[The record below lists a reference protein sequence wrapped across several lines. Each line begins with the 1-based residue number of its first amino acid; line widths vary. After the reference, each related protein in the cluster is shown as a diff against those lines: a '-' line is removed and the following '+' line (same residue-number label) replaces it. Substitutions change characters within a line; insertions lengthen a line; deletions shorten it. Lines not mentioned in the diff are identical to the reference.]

1 MPIKF
6 PKFSRRKSVGNALE
20 AGYEPANPD
29 NQFTPSHEPDESRP
43 TTYGGGYTGTQR
55 QNRYEQSPPLPWLGK
70 ARSLLK
76 ASFRNRGSGHTNGS
90 GYSGSEYYD
99 STGSLNRLSSSSTLP
114 SADAP
119 RTPASVDDP
128 RNQPGGL
135 YNTAKSP
142 NSIGASSGKRSF
154 GGNYGPTS
162 PGRKDSM
169 STATPPRLD
178 TTLDTS
184 SLFGEDMFSFTTSKA
199 TARPE
204 SSGGMGHT
212 APKLASS
219 SIIINTSDNH
229 NDIPPVPPPRSYNPA
244 TSPTASRFSYAPY
257 NNIYANPS
265 HMDGDRPGV
274 TEYSPYGWDVK
285 DSDELIAPT
294 IPAAS
299 NNSPRNSRNLTPG
312 QSLPTPSHSY
322 ADSLTTPSARQGR
335 GPKQHPPRGGSGDSL
350 GLKRTSA
357 VMRRQSFPEDEDAAL
372 VAQAVASHKHQQ
384 SQLQGRPQ
392 PQKSS
397 STPLLVGSAKGLMD
411 KAKDRDS
418 GWDEGVA
425 SGSSSPNSYPGEG
438 SSAAL
443 RDNRGTSPAA
453 SKRNVNTDH
462 AGTDAISQTDKSG
475 TGFSV
480 QLSDGNDIDF
490 DSSISASAALAVK
503 YQETEATKPQQN
515 KVMTPAQF
523 ERYRQQQDQQR
534 RLSGD
539 SADCNE
545 YDGSES
551 SESEEES
558 EAERNREAAKQRQK
572 QEAHLAVYR
581 QQMMKITGSQPAEQ
595 PLGMNSRGASMSTSA
610 LPLNTSMPQLS
621 LPGPGSSEK
630 DSEEGDEEIP
640 LAILMAHGFPNK
652 NRPPTRLSNAS
663 SQPNLR
669 QAAQNQ
675 QDPRLPPFARGL
687 PQDPY
692 NLGASIL
699 HPATRMSMAYGA
711 GSVSGS
717 VAGSVYGGPSET
729 PSPRRPG
736 GLIGEIM
743 RTEEAKA
750 ARKGGT
756 ASMAFPAQ
764 KNPFQTDPFRPASP
778 GGGLLGLGGGSQ
790 HGNAGMMGMGGN
802 PGLMGQMGMGGGT
815 NVGAGGAPGMP
826 MMGPGA
832 APASQGDAMQMQM
845 ANQMQQMMNMQMQW
859 MQMQMQGQQQQ
870 QQMLSPPVMG
880 QRPMSMAGPAST
892 GVFSLGGQ
900 HQRTMSMLEP
910 SNMPFQQPARLPH
923 TPSVAL
929 GQRGSAMGSLQPQGY
944 TPSIAPSE
952 RSTVG
957 QPSRYRPVSYNPA
970 AAVSPAGART
980 VAAVSGSGQDWGKK
994 PHGPSHLKNSGGESD
1009 DDDEGWEELEKKR
1022 KEKKDGWRKKKDTG
1036 FKGIMSFGSTS
1047 T

>member
-1 MPIKF
+1 
-6 PKFSRRKSVGNALE
+6 
-20 AGYEPANPD
+20 
-29 NQFTPSHEPDESRP
+29 
-43 TTYGGGYTGTQR
+43 
-55 QNRYEQSPPLPWLGK
+55 
-70 ARSLLK
+70 
-76 ASFRNRGSGHTNGS
+76 
-90 GYSGSEYYD
+90 
-99 STGSLNRLSSSSTLP
+99 
-114 SADAP
+114 
-119 RTPASVDDP
+119 
-128 RNQPGGL
+128 
-135 YNTAKSP
+135 
-142 NSIGASSGKRSF
+142 
-154 GGNYGPTS
+154 
-162 PGRKDSM
+162 M

-178 TTLDTS
+178 TSLDTS
-184 SLFGEDMFSFTTSKA
+184 SLFGEDMFSFTASKA
-199 TARPE
+199 TVRPE
-204 SSGGMGHT
+204 SSSGMGHT

-219 SIIINTSDNH
+219 SIINTSDNH

-244 TSPTASRFSYAPY
+244 TSPTASRFPYAAY
-257 NNIYANPS
+257 SNIYANPS
-265 HMDGDRPGV
+265 HMDGDRPGAN
-274 TEYSPYGWDVK
+274 EYSPYGWDAK
-285 DSDELIAPT
+285 DSDELITPAM
-294 IPAAS
+294 PAAS

-322 ADSLTTPSARQGR
+322 ADSLTTPSARQSR
-335 GPKQHPPRGGSGDSL
+335 GPKQHTPRGGSGDSL

-357 VMRRQSFPEDEDAAL
+357 IMRRQSFPEDEDAAP
-372 VAQAVASHKHQQ
+372 VAQAVASHKHLQ
-384 SQLQGRPQ
+384 SQPHGRPQ

-397 STPLLVGSAKGLMD
+397 STPLLVGSAKGLTGGV
-411 KAKDRDS
+411 KDRDS

-443 RDNRGTSPAA
+443 RDNQGTSPAA
-453 SKRNVNTDH
+453 SGRHTSTDY
-462 AGTDAISQTDKSG
+462 AKVDATLRVEKSG

-503 YQETEATKPQQN
+503 YQENEATKPPQN

-523 ERYRQQQDQQR
+523 ERYRQQQDEQR
-534 RLSGD
+534 RLSGNQ
-539 SADCNE
+539 ADPDD
-545 YDGSES
+545 YDESDS

-621 LPGPGSSEK
+621 LSGPGGSSEK
-630 DSEEGDEEIP
+630 DSEEEDEEIP
-640 LAILMAHGFPNK
+640 LGILMAHGFPNK
-652 NRPPTRLSNAS
+652 NRPPTRLSNSS

-669 QAAQNQ
+669 QAAQDQ
-675 QDPRLPPFARGL
+675 QDPRLPPFARAL

-699 HPATRMSMAYGA
+699 HPATRMSMAYGV
-711 GSVSGS
+711 GGMSGS
-717 VAGSVYGGPSET
+717 ASGLAHGGPSEM
-729 PSPRRPG
+729 PGPRRPG
-736 GLIGEIM
+736 GLIGEIV

-750 ARKGGT
+750 ARKGGV
-756 ASMAFPAQ
+756 ASMAFPTQ
-764 KNPFQTDPFRPASP
+764 RTPFQTDPFRPVSP

-790 HGNAGMMGMGGN
+790 HGNSGMMGMGGN
-802 PGLMGQMGMGGGT
+802 PGPAGQMGTGGGV
-815 NVGAGGAPGMP
+815 NMGMVGAPGMP

-832 APASQGDAMQMQM
+832 APAGQGDAMQMQM
-845 ANQMQQMMNMQMQW
+845 ANQMQQMMSMQMQW

-870 QQMLSPPVMG
+870 QQQMLLPPMPG
-880 QRPMSMAGPAST
+880 QRPMSMAGPTST
-892 GVFSLGGQ
+892 GAFSLGGQ
-900 HQRTMSMLEP
+900 HQRTMSMMEHP
-910 SNMPFQQPARLPH
+910 NMPFQQPARQSY
-923 TPSVAL
+923 TPSIAPS
-929 GQRGSAMGSLQPQGY
+929 QRGPMMGSLQPPQGY

-970 AAVSPAGART
+970 AAASPANTRT
-980 VAAVSGSGQDWGKK
+980 ATLVSGAGQDWSKQ

-1022 KEKKDGWRKKKDTG
+1022 KEKKEGWRKKKDTG
-1036 FKGIMSFGSTS
+1036 LKGILNFGSTS

>member
-1 MPIKF
+1 MC
-6 PKFSRRKSVGNALE
+6 
-20 AGYEPANPD
+20 
-29 NQFTPSHEPDESRP
+29 
-43 TTYGGGYTGTQR
+43 
-55 QNRYEQSPPLPWLGK
+55 
-70 ARSLLK
+70 
-76 ASFRNRGSGHTNGS
+76 
-90 GYSGSEYYD
+90 
-99 STGSLNRLSSSSTLP
+99 
-114 SADAP
+114 
-119 RTPASVDDP
+119 
-128 RNQPGGL
+128 
-135 YNTAKSP
+135 
-142 NSIGASSGKRSF
+142 
-154 GGNYGPTS
+154 
-162 PGRKDSM
+162 
-169 STATPPRLD
+169 
-178 TTLDTS
+178 
-184 SLFGEDMFSFTTSKA
+184 
-199 TARPE
+199 
-204 SSGGMGHT
+204 
-212 APKLASS
+212 
-219 SIIINTSDNH
+219 
-229 NDIPPVPPPRSYNPA
+229 
-244 TSPTASRFSYAPY
+244 
-257 NNIYANPS
+257 
-265 HMDGDRPGV
+265 
-274 TEYSPYGWDVK
+274 
-285 DSDELIAPT
+285 
-294 IPAAS
+294 
-299 NNSPRNSRNLTPG
+299 
-312 QSLPTPSHSY
+312 
-322 ADSLTTPSARQGR
+322 
-335 GPKQHPPRGGSGDSL
+335 
-350 GLKRTSA
+350 
-357 VMRRQSFPEDEDAAL
+357 RQSFPQDEDAAL

-397 STPLLVGSAKGLMD
+397 STPMLVGSAKGLMD
-411 KAKDRDS
+411 KVKDRDS

-438 SSAAL
+438 PSAAF
-443 RDNRGTSPAA
+443 RDNRGTDPAA
-453 SKRNVNTDH
+453 SRGNSNTDY
-462 AGTDAISQTDKSG
+462 AETDATPRVEKPG

-503 YQETEATKPQQN
+503 YQESEATKPQQN

-523 ERYRQQQDQQR
+523 ERYRQQQDEQR
-534 RLSGD
+534 RLSGNQ
-539 SADCNE
+539 ADPDD
-545 YDGSES
+545 YDGSDS

-558 EAERNREAAKQRQK
+558 EAERNREAVKQRQK

-621 LPGPGSSEK
+621 LSGPGSSEK
-630 DSEEGDEEIP
+630 DEEEEDEEIP

-699 HPATRMSMAYGA
+699 HPATRMTMAYGV

-717 VAGSVYGGPSET
+717 VAGSVYGGPSEM

-756 ASMAFPAQ
+756 SSMAFPAQ
-764 KNPFQTDPFRPASP
+764 KTPFQTDPFRPVSP

-802 PGLMGQMGMGGGT
+802 PGPMGQMGMGSGMNMGMGGT
-815 NVGAGGAPGMP
+815 PGMP

-832 APASQGDAMQMQM
+832 AAAGQGDAMQMQM
-845 ANQMQQMMNMQMQW
+845 ANMQQMMNMQMQW

-880 QRPMSMAGPAST
+880 QRPMSMAGPTST
-892 GVFSLGGQ
+892 GVFPLGGQ
-900 HQRTMSMLEP
+900 HQRTMSMMEP
-910 SNMPFQQPARLPH
+910 PNMPFQQPGRQSY
-923 TPSVAL
+923 TPPLAP
-929 GQRGSAMGSLQPQGY
+929 GQRGPMMGSLQPPQGY

-957 QPSRYRPVSYNPA
+957 LPSRYRPVSFNPA
-970 AAVSPAGART
+970 AA
-980 VAAVSGSGQDWGKK
+980 DWSKK
-994 PHGPSHLKNSGGESD
+994 PHGPSHLKNSGEESD

-1036 FKGIMSFGSTS
+1036 FKGILNFGSTS

>member
-6 PKFSRRKSVGNALE
+6 PKFSRRKSAGNALE

-43 TTYGGGYTGTQR
+43 TKYGGGYTSAQR
-55 QNRYEQSPPLPWLGK
+55 Q
-70 ARSLLK
+70 
-76 ASFRNRGSGHTNGS
+76 NRGSGHTNGS
-90 GYSGSEYYD
+90 GYSGSEYYA

-119 RTPASVDDP
+119 RTPASVDDH

-142 NSIGASSGKRSF
+142 KSIGASSGKRSF
-154 GGNYGPTS
+154 GGTHGPTS

-178 TTLDTS
+178 TALDTS
-184 SLFGEDMFSFTTSKA
+184 SLFGEDMFSFTTSRT

-219 SIIINTSDNH
+219 SIINTSDNH
-229 NDIPPVPPPRSYNPA
+229 NDISPVPPPKSYNPGN
-244 TSPTASRFSYAPY
+244 SPTTSRLSYAAY

-265 HMDGDRPGV
+265 HMDVDRPGAN
-274 TEYSPYGWDVK
+274 EYSPYGWDAK

-294 IPAAS
+294 MPAAS

-312 QSLPTPSHSY
+312 QSLPTPSHSHT
-322 ADSLTTPSARQGR
+322 DSLTTPSARQSR
-335 GPKQHPPRGGSGDSL
+335 VPKQHPSRGGSGDSL

-372 VAQAVASHKHQQ
+372 VAQSVASHKHQQ
-384 SQLQGRPQ
+384 SGLHGRPQ

-397 STPLLVGSAKGLMD
+397 LTPLLVGSAKGLMD
-411 KAKDRDS
+411 KVKDRDS

-425 SGSSSPNSYPGEG
+425 SGSSSHNSYPGEG
-438 SSAAL
+438 SSSAS

-453 SKRNVNTDH
+453 SRGNIDYAK
-462 AGTDAISQTDKSG
+462 ADATPRAKKSG

-503 YQETEATKPQQN
+503 YQENEVTKPPQN

-523 ERYRQQQDQQR
+523 ERYRQQQDEQR
-534 RLSGD
+534 RLSGNQ
-539 SADCNE
+539 ADPDD
-545 YDGSES
+545 YDGSDS

-558 EAERNREAAKQRQK
+558 EAERNREAVKQRQK

-621 LPGPGSSEK
+621 LSGPGSSGK
-630 DSEEGDEEIP
+630 DSEEEDEEVP
-640 LAILMAHGFPNK
+640 LGILMAHGFPNK

-669 QAAQNQ
+669 QAALNQ

-687 PQDPY
+687 PQDPH

-699 HPATRMSMAYGA
+699 HPANRMSMAYGV
-711 GSVSGS
+711 GNVSGS
-717 VAGSVYGGPSET
+717 VAGSVYGGPSEM
-729 PSPRRPG
+729 PGPRRPG

-750 ARKGGT
+750 ARKGGSG
-756 ASMAFPAQ
+756 SMTFPTQ
-764 KNPFQTDPFRPASP
+764 RNPFQADPFRPVSP

-790 HGNAGMMGMGGN
+790 HGNAGMMGGN
-802 PGLMGQMGMGGGT
+802 PGLMGQTGMGGGM
-815 NVGAGGAPGMP
+815 NMGVGGMP
-826 MMGPGA
+826 GTPNMGMMGPGA
-832 APASQGDAMQMQM
+832 APAGQGDAMQMQM

-870 QQMLSPPVMG
+870 QQQMLLPPMMG
-880 QRPMSMAGPAST
+880 QRPMSMAGSTSASA
-892 GVFSLGGQ
+892 FSLGGQ
-900 HQRTMSMLEP
+900 HQRTMSMMEP
-910 SNMPFQQPARLPH
+910 PNIPFQQPGRPSY
-923 TPSVAL
+923 TPSIAPS
-929 GQRGSAMGSLQPQGY
+929 QRGPMMGSLQPPQGY
-944 TPSIAPSE
+944 APSIAPSE

-957 QPSRYRPVSYNPA
+957 LPSRYRPVSYNPA
-970 AAVSPAGART
+970 AATGPASART
-980 VAAVSGSGQDWGKK
+980 ATLLSGAGQDWNKK
-994 PHGPSHLKNSGGESD
+994 PHGPSHLKSSGGESD
-1009 DDDEGWEELEKKR
+1009 DEDEGWEELEKKR
-1022 KEKKDGWRKKKDTG
+1022 KEKKEGWRKKKDTG
-1036 FKGIMSFGSTS
+1036 FKGILNFGSTS